1 MICSA
6 GCRTE
11 DLRSIAVDDS
21 AGTTNVEAGPDD
33 AARIGELRA
42 SIAAANRD
50 YHELDDPQIPDV
62 DYDTM
67 VRELQSLEAAN
78 PDLASDTSPTQSVGG
93 APSATFAPVEHR
105 VPMMSLDNAFDHGEL
120 RGWAERTARSLEVEG
135 PDLAVGYF
143 CELKIDGLALSL
155 RYENGVLVQGATRGN
170 GRVGE
175 DITANVST
183 IDVIPTKLA
192 DAPPVLEVRGE
203 VYLPVAEFNALNE
216 AQAAAGKPLYANPR
230 NTAAGSLRQKDPSV
244 TASRNLA
251 FWAYQL
257 GEVVDGPELASQAEA
272 LDWLGS
278 LGFPINPERRAVRT
292 FDEVIAFTDQ
302 WQDHRHDLGYEID
315 GAVVKVDSLTAQRS
329 LGSTSRAPRWAM
341 AFKLPPEEKTT
352 KLLDIQ
358 VSIGRTGKA
367 TPFAVLEP
375 VVVAGSTVQMA
386 TLHNADQVRIKDV
399 RPGDT
404 VVVRKAGDVIPEVL
418 RPVLA
423 DRPDDLPE
431 WHFPT
436 HCPSC
441 GVELVRPEDEAHT
454 FCINPACPAR
464 RQTQIEYFA
473 SRGAM
478 DIDGMG
484 ESRIALF
491 IERDII
497 ADVGDLYSIDWNEV
511 GQWDGVGQTTIDNL
525 VAAIDATKDRPLANL
540 LVGLGIRHLGPKGA
554 ASLAAGF
561 GNLDTIMEA
570 SVDEMAALDGV
581 GPVIARSTKEYFSS
595 EAAQALVAKLRAAG
609 LNFEGPEVV
618 DVPQTLAGMSI
629 VVTGSLDGF
638 SRDGAAD
645 AIKSRGGKSPG
656 SVSKKTTAVVIGSEP
671 GASKVTK
678 AEEHGVPM
686 IDEAAFVELLD
697 TGQLPTTDPTG
708 TDPTSTDPAD
718 TEAAA
723 G

>member
-1 MICSA
+1 MDD
-6 GCRTE
+6 RTPTSTSN
-11 DLRSIAVDDS
+11 DATSGDATS
-21 AGTTNVEAGPDD
+21 ND
-33 AARIGELRA
+33 AALRIDELRA
-42 SIAAANRD
+42 LIAQANRD
-50 YHELDDPQIPDV
+50 YHELDNPQIPDA
-62 DYDTM
+62 DYDALA
-67 VRELQSLEAAN
+67 RELQALETEH
-78 PDLASDTSPTQSVGG
+78 PDLASDTSPTQAVGG
-93 APSATFAPVEHR
+93 APSATFASVEHR
-105 VPMMSLDNAFDHGEL
+105 VPMMSLDNSFDHAEL
-120 RGWAERTARSLEVEG
+120 RGWAERMARSLEIDG
-135 PDLAVGYF
+135 DDLAIGYF

-155 RYENGVLVQGATRGN
+155 RYEQGVLVQGATRGN

-183 IDVIPTKLA
+183 IDVIPTELVG
-192 DAPPVLEVRGE
+192 APPVLEVRGE
-203 VYLPVAEFNALNE
+203 VYLPVAEFAALNE
-216 AQAAAGKPLYANPR
+216 AQEAAGKPLYANPR

-257 GEVVDGPELASQAEA
+257 GEVVDGPELTTQGEA
-272 LDWLGS
+272 LDWLAS
-278 LGFPINPERRAVRT
+278 LGFPVNPERRAVRT
-292 FDEVIAFTDQ
+292 IDEVIAFTEQ
-302 WQDHRHDLGYEID
+302 WHEHRHDLDYEID
-315 GAVVKVDSLTAQRS
+315 GAVIKVDSLAAQRS
-329 LGSTSRAPRWAM
+329 LGSTARAPRWAM

-367 TPFAVLEP
+367 TPFAVLAP

-386 TLHNADQVRIKDV
+386 TLHNADQVRLKNV

-404 VVVRKAGDVIPEVL
+404 VIVRKAGDVIPEVL
-418 RPVLA
+418 GPVLA
-423 DRPDDLPE
+423 ERPDDLPE

-491 IERDII
+491 IERGLVN
-497 ADVGDLYSIDWNEV
+497 DVGDLYTIDWGEV
-511 GQWDGVGQTTIDNL
+511 AQWEGFGQATIDNL
-525 VAAIDATKDRPLANL
+525 VAAIDATRDRPLANL
-540 LVGLGIRHLGPKGA
+540 LVGLGIRHLGPSGA
-554 ASLAAGF
+554 ASLASGF
-561 GNLDTIMEA
+561 GHLDAIMAA

-618 DVPQTLAGMSI
+618 DIPQTLAGMSI

-656 SVSKKTTAVVIGSEP
+656 SVSKKTTAVVVGSEP

-686 IDEAAFVELLD
+686 IDEAGFVALLE
-697 TGQLPTTDPTG
+697 TGQLP
-708 TDPTSTDPAD
+708 S
-718 TEAAA
+718 
-723 G
+723 